1 MRPSMMCCLLWLPS
15 LAAASRSA
23 VLPRLRDALT
33 SSSRPLLVELLD
45 AGPVDAMDAE
55 ELSTSC
61 RKAGAAALLLPAS
74 MLGLVAAEQ
83 ALADGC
89 FPGPLPLVCDLRSA
103 DLAEL
108 PAADLADLR
117 SSGASAVAFGGAA
130 FVDLGDAAAA
140 ELVAGARQ
148 AGLDVLALVGGQ
160 ADGASAEAAG
170 ACAVVYETSAERPE
184 PSGAADGDDSAAVR
198 IDSWEGDEEGL
209 YALREQGAGALL
221 LRDACDGSVH
231 YGTDRC
237 TSLIR
242 LSQSKQSLVY
252 GGSMFGTVG
261 DNAPPEQRNPRMWA
275 QSKRQSREIM
285 HESAKSRGLPPPK
298 LKK

>member
-1 MRPSMMCCLLWLPS
+1 MRPSMLWCLLWLPS
-15 LAAASRSA
+15 LVAASRSA
-23 VLPRLRDALT
+23 VLPRLRDALP
-33 SSSRPLLVELLD
+33 SSSRPVLVEVLD

-74 MLGLVAAEQ
+74 LLGPVAAEQ

-108 PAADLADLR
+108 PAANLAALC

-148 AGLDVLALVGGQ
+148 AGL
-160 ADGASAEAAG
+160 
-170 ACAVVYETSAERPE
+170 
-184 PSGAADGDDSAAVR
+184 
-198 IDSWEGDEEGL
+198 
-209 YALREQGAGALL
+209 
-221 LRDACDGSVH
+221 
-231 YGTDRC
+231 
-237 TSLIR
+237 
-242 LSQSKQSLVY
+242 
-252 GGSMFGTVG
+252 
-261 DNAPPEQRNPRMWA
+261 
-275 QSKRQSREIM
+275 
-285 HESAKSRGLPPPK
+285 
-298 LKK
+298 